1 MQCADANLV
10 WNQHHHFFF
19 AALHINLGA
28 CNVLT
33 DHEVRASDERCA
45 ATGSNRRRCSRCAYW
60 NFEKQMGQPP
70 CGKGHRLKKFAY
82 GVGEGAGV
90 HACAR
95 AKLVKAIV
103 AVKAAGDAE

>member
-1 MQCADANLV
+1 
-10 WNQHHHFFF
+10 
-19 AALHINLGA
+19 
-28 CNVLT
+28 
-33 DHEVRASDERCA
+33 
-45 ATGSNRRRCSRCAYW
+45 
-60 NFEKQMGQPP
+60 MGQPP